1 MNLAGPR
8 TCPHSAHPLGD
19 VARRVGLEP
28 SALRYYERV
37 GLLNAPER
45 VSGRRRHPE
54 SVLARL
60 RVITFA
66 RGCGFSLAEIRQLFS
81 GKPYCKR
88 LRALAA
94 QKLTQLEH
102 AIARFRA
109 MNALLESSLDCDC
122 LSPEQ
127 CGKRLPVELRRTS
140 LVQIP

>member
-1 MNLAGPR
+1 ML
-8 TCPHSAHPLGD
+8 TIGD

-45 VSGRRRHPE
+45 VSGRRRYPE

-81 GKPYCKR
+81 GKPYSKR
-88 LRALAA
+88 MRALAA
-94 QKLTQLEH
+94 QKLTQIEQ
-102 AIARFRA
+102 AIARFQA
-109 MNALLESSLDCDC
+109 MHALLESSLGCDC

-127 CGKRLPVELRRTS
+127 CGQHLPVEPGRTT
-140 LVQIP
+140 LVRFP